1 MSKAANRFILTDF
14 ELPPAENTPGYFW
27 KLNSRL
33 EPDMLKEQLREMAAM
48 GARSVCM
55 FPVPKGC
62 RPGTMP
68 SEMEPDYLSPEYMDI
83 IEELVAE
90 CKRLDMNYYLYDEGG
105 WPSGGA
111 CGQVWQ
117 SNPEKFA
124 RCYVTSDGKGGV
136 KIERQQDNPA
146 IAAPYPNVITPGVTD
161 KFIELTHEAY
171 RKKLKKYF
179 GKTIRWT
186 FTDEP
191 AMPYCP
197 AGKLTWTADFG
208 EEFYKRKGYELEP
221 LLPKLLPEPEAG
233 KDAETTAARIDFQDV
248 RSQLFIERYMLP
260 LRAWCRRN
268 NLLSGGHLG
277 GEDEP
282 PMCGIHGYGHILRA
296 LRALDLPGV
305 DVIWRQLFPG
315 LRAHP
320 FPKYASSVAHQSG
333 RPFVLGEV
341 FAVYGNGLT
350 PLIMRW
356 LLDYLLVRGINVFVF
371 SNYAQTTA
379 GNSMAGCRPHF
390 GPVEPLWKYFD
401 PIHNYAG
408 RCSYLLTQGERLC
421 STAVYFDIRSLWAGG
436 EHAKEA
442 NAWHERVSE
451 KLLRQQCDFDYIDD
465 DVLETAEIVKN
476 GLKIGQARYSALIIP
491 ERSMMTAAAR
501 EKLKKFRKTGGTV
514 FKESDIAEL
523 CPTVEIKSDN
533 SSAVRVCKRVW
544 QDHALYFIVNESDTP
559 ADVEIVIPE
568 KLPLCRCDALTGKL
582 YAISGTG
589 SFQWR
594 SNGFDS
600 LLLLTGESGEAA
612 PEFSPVNSITLDS
625 GWTLKAEKRYFVGE
639 EDYRIET
646 CETAAVP
653 VDLGDWRKYLGDEF
667 SGDAVYRLDFN
678 CPYSF
683 DAAWLELGEVRYACS
698 VILNGIKLGKAVWRP
713 FRFDVSGALR
723 PGSNR
728 LEVTVTN
735 TLANAIAPK
744 RIEDFWT
751 KKYPPRSPYEDRQ
764 RQFESESLLG
774 GLFGPVKLAGWNGE

>member
-1 MSKAANRFILTDF
+1 MTKAVNRFILTDF
-14 ELPPAENTPGYFW
+14 AFPPAENTPGYFW
-27 KLNSRL
+27 LLNSRL
-33 EPDMLKEQLREMAAM
+33 EPDMLKGQLREMAAM

-55 FPVPKGC
+55 HPLPKGF

-68 SEMEPDYLSPEYMDI
+68 SQMEPGYLFPEYMDI

-90 CKRLDMNYYLYDEGG
+90 CEKLGMNYYLYDEGG

-117 SNPEKFA
+117 SDPEKFA
-124 RCYVTSDGKGGV
+124 HCYVTSDDKGGV
-136 KIERQQDNPA
+136 KIECQQDDPA
-146 IAAPYPNVITPGVTD
+146 IAAPYPNIITSGVTD
-161 KFIELTHEAY
+161 EFIELTHEAY
-171 RKKLKKYF
+171 RKKLGKYF
-179 GKTIRWT
+179 EKTIRWT

-197 AGKLTWTADFG
+197 PGKLTWTADFA
-208 EEFYKRKGYELEP
+208 EEFQKRKGYELDP
-221 LLPKLLPEPEAG
+221 FLPELLEEPENLED
-233 KDAETTAARIDFQDV
+233 KVVSARIDFQDV
-248 RSQLFIERYMLP
+248 RSQLFVERYMLP
-260 LRAWCRRN
+260 IRAWCRRN

-282 PMCGIHGYGHILRA
+282 LMCGIHGYGHILRA

-315 LRAHP
+315 LRHHP
-320 FPKYASSVAHQSG
+320 FPKYASSAARQAG
-333 RPFVLGEV
+333 RDFVLGEV

-350 PLIMRW
+350 PVRMRW
-356 LLDYLLVRGINVFVF
+356 LLDYLLVRGVNVFVF

-379 GNSMAGCRPHF
+379 ENNMAGCRPHF

-401 PIHNYAG
+401 LIHNYAG
-408 RCSYLLTQGERLC
+408 RCSYLLTRGERLC
-421 STAVYFDIRSLWAGG
+421 SAAVYFDIRSLWAGG
-436 EHAKEA
+436 RHAEEA

-465 DVLETAEIVKN
+465 DVLETAEIVGN

-491 ERSMMTAAAR
+491 GRSMMTAGAG
-501 EKLKKFRKTGGTV
+501 EKLKKFREAGGAV
-514 FKESDIAEL
+514 FYEPDIAEL
-523 CPTVEIKSDN
+523 RPTVEIKSDN
-533 SSAVRVCKRVW
+533 LSAVRVCKRVW
-544 QDHALYFIVNESDTP
+544 RDHALYFIVNESDIP

-568 KLPLCRCDALTGKL
+568 QLPLCCCDALTGKL
-582 YAISGTG
+582 YAVPDTG
-589 SFQWR
+589 SFRWR
-594 SNGFDS
+594 SGGFDS
-600 LLLLTGESGEAA
+600 LLLLAGESGEAA
-612 PEFSPVNSITLDS
+612 PDFSPANSITLDS

-639 EDYRIET
+639 EDYQIET

-667 SGDAVYRLDFN
+667 SGDAVYQLDFN
-678 CPYSF
+678 CPCAF
-683 DAAWLELGEVRYACS
+683 KNAWLELGEVRYACS
-698 VILNGIKLGKAVWRP
+698 VTLNGVKLGKAVWKL

-744 RIEDFWT
+744 RIEDFWAE
-751 KKYPPRSPYEDRQ
+751 KYPPRSPYENRQ
-764 RQFESESLLG
+764 RQFESESLSG
-774 GLFGPVKLAGWNGE
+774 GLFGPVKLAGWNEK